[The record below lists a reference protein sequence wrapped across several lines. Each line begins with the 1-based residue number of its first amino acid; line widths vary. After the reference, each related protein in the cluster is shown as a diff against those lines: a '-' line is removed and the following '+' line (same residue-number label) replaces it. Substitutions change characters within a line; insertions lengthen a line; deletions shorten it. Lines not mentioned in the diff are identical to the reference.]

1 MIEDTIVKIMEVM
14 VMDGIK
20 SFDVIGFNIKNIMN
34 NNWSNIEL
42 INDINKYL
50 IQLDNRNEFEK
61 DTFEKMLVLKEK
73 LVDVM
78 MATNDL
84 TYSIKS
90 KVK

>member
-1 MIEDTIVKIMEVM
+1 
-14 VMDGIK
+14 MDGTK
-20 SFDVIGFNIKNIMN
+20 SVDVIDFNIKNIMT

-50 IQLDNRNEFEK
+50 IQLDNRDDFDKEI
-61 DTFEKMLVLKEK
+61 FEKMIHLKEK

-78 MATNDL
+78 MATNDF